1 LHKIVLKN
9 DEMQIFSA
17 LGDILLLWKP
27 KALSNSPDVP
37 VTKMISV

>member
-9 DEMQIFSA
+9 DEMQIFPA
-17 LGDILLLWKP
+17 RGDILLLWKP
-27 KALSNSPDVP
+27 KALNNSPGVP

>member
-9 DEMQIFSA
+9 DEMLIFPA
-17 LGDILLLWKP
+17 LGNILLLWKP
-27 KALSNSPDVP
+27 KALSNSPGVS

>member
-9 DEMQIFSA
+9 DEMQIFPA
-17 LGDILLLWKP
+17 HGDILLLWKP
-27 KALSNSPDVP
+27 KALSKSPGVL